1 MAVAIAGCATTGGG
15 LGAEQQVRAEIAA
28 WADAF
33 VAKDIDGLMVHYS
46 EDFTHYEY
54 NNKAGIRDYLQGAV
68 NDGYLDSASI
78 DTSAMVVIVDANA
91 ATAGPIELSA
101 SFGSA
106 IINLDLRKEAG
117 AWKIIGMNID
127 LQ

>member
-1 MAVAIAGCATTGGG
+1 
-15 LGAEQQVRAEIAA
+15 
-28 WADAF
+28 
-33 VAKDIDGLMVHYS
+33 
-46 EDFTHYEY
+46 
-54 NNKAGIRDYLQGAV
+54 
-68 NDGYLDSASI
+68 
-78 DTSAMVVIVDANA
+78 
-91 ATAGPIELSA
+91 LSA